1 YAIEARGDHE
11 LWLSTNRGLARFDR
25 RSGRAI
31 AFDAEDGLQGNE
43 FGFGM
48 AAQDA
53 RGRMYF
59 AGLGGVSRFDPARMQ
74 IAPRAPRPMLTR
86 FYLRDRE
93 IAVGSVVNDVVPLPQ
108 SLFATDR
115 IALGWRDHDLG
126 FAFSALAG
134 DPTARLRFRYRLG
147 GKDDDWIDAGERRY
161 VSYTNLAPGQY
172 AFAVKAADRFGRE
185 GPVRRIHIDLAPP
198 VWATWPFRIGA
209 ALAAMMLLVAVL
221 NWRVA
226 TLKRSREQL
235 AAEVARQTERIR
247 VQNEQLE
254 AANQALFDR
263 SIRDPLTGA
272 FNRRHFGELAEQAY
286 LGCRARAQPFALM
299 LLDLDHFKQIND
311 RHGHAAGDAVLCAVA
326 QAIRPLLAGQE
337 AMARWGGEEFVVMW
351 PNHDVAAAMRRALAL
366 RDVLRALRIV
376 ANDTPLRVTASFGL
390 ACATT
395 THQPGLEALLAEAD
409 AALYR
414 AKAEGRDRVV
424 AAPGPGA

>member
-1 YAIEARGDHE
+1 
-11 LWLSTNRGLARFDR
+11 
-25 RSGRAI
+25 
-31 AFDAEDGLQGNE
+31 
-43 FGFGM
+43 
-48 AAQDA
+48 
-53 RGRMYF
+53 
-59 AGLGGVSRFDPARMQ
+59 MQ
-74 IAPRAPRPMLTR
+74 ITPRAPQPMLTR
-86 FYLRDRE
+86 FFLRDRE
-93 IAVGSVVNDVVPLPQ
+93 IAVGSVVNDAVPLPN

-115 IALGWRDHDLG
+115 IALGWRDRDLG

-134 DPTARLRFRYRLG
+134 DPAARLRFRYRLS
-147 GKDDDWIDAGERRY
+147 GKDEDWIDAGERRY

-172 AFAVKAADRFGRE
+172 DFTVKVADRFGRE
-185 GPVRRIHIDLAPP
+185 GPERRIHIDLAPP
-198 VWATWPFRIGA
+198 LWATWPFRIVA
-209 ALAAMMLLVAVL
+209 ALAAMLLLAGL
-221 NWRVA
+221 LHWRVA

-286 LGCRARAQPFALM
+286 LGCRARGQPFAL
-299 LLDLDHFKQIND
+299 LLFDLDHFKLIND

-326 QAIRPLLAGQE
+326 QAIRPLLTGQE

-351 PNHDVAAAMRRALAL
+351 PNHDAVAAMDRACAL
-366 RDVLRALRIV
+366 RDVLRALRI
-376 ANDTPLRVTASFGL
+376 AADGTPLRVTASFGL

-409 AALYR
+409 AALYQ

-424 AAPGPGA
+424 AASEPGA